1 MAMELMIQTAA
12 GDILTVIEAAEPAR
26 ILVQYFPAL
35 TVDRASCY
43 RPDGQIIELVGPKQ
57 GLA

>member
-1 MAMELMIQTAA
+1 MIQTAA
-12 GDILTVIEAAEPAR
+12 GDILTVIEAADRPAR

-35 TVDRASCY
+35 TVDRVSCY